1 MCPQNV
7 PVSLI
12 VCLPDAGQSEHFQNI
27 YAAGRMAGWYDPSK
41 KRVEHIGFGLVLGED
56 NKRLR

>member
-1 MCPQNV
+1 MGLP
-7 PVSLI
+7 PLLI
-12 VCLPDAGQSEHFQNI
+12 VPADAGQSEHFQNI
-27 YAAGRMAGWYDPSK
+27 YAAGRMAGWYDASK